1 MLKETHTLDLRIA
14 LREKARGSPALIQIQ
29 SQHREGS
36 AFSTLRRWC
45 LLHMFNSPCQPGMCD
60 LSSAQPLPHWER
72 VRI

>member
-36 AFSTLRRWC
+36 AFSTLRR
-45 LLHMFNSPCQPGMCD
+45 
-60 LSSAQPLPHWER
+60 
-72 VRI
+72 